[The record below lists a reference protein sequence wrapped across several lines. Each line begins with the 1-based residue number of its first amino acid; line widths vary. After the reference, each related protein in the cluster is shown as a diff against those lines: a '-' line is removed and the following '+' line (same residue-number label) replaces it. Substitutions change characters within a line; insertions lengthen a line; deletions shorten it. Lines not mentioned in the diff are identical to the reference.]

1 MNKMSENEKN
11 SKKKKG
17 ISISKDLRRMLHNA
31 LCNYAKLY
39 MKELGY
45 NFYELKTAIPD
56 LIATDHFGNIIVI
69 EALTHPTPQLIK
81 DKITRYRRQK
91 PKQILFVVPY
101 LTDEIMHIIMG
112 KPDVDVIDMGL
123 EEGEEPVEE

>member
-1 MNKMSENEKN
+1 MSENEDK
-11 SKKKKG
+11 SRKKKG
-17 ISISKDLRRMLHNA
+17 ISKDLRRILHSA

-56 LIATDHFGNIIVI
+56 LIATDRFGNIIVI
-69 EALTHPTPQLIK
+69 EALTHPTPQLIE
-81 DKITRYRRQK
+81 DKITRYRYQK
-91 PKQILFVVPY
+91 PKQILFIVPY
-101 LTDEIMHIIMG
+101 LTDEIMHTITG
-112 KPDVDVIDMGL
+112 KPDVDIIDMGL